1 VLLVFYMVK
10 KGDGRSIPRDAL
22 EHYRFQTLG
31 LRKKGWRVNKIAEAF
46 GVSREAVSRWISKAE
61 KFGSEALRRRKA
73 KGAKPKLTIEEKEE
87 ILNCLKESA
96 MEFGFETP
104 LWTSKRVRLLMIKRL
119 NKKMHISKI
128 CQWFK
133 NIRLSPQ
140 KPEKIYSQ
148 KNERLAKKW
157 LKEEWPKIE
166 KHRRRWQ
173 AILYFLDEAGVSLT
187 PVVGRTWAP
196 KGKTPKIYVTGNRGG
211 FCASSAIG
219 PAGRMVFRI
228 EKKRVNAQAH
238 IDFLSKIIL
247 QHPNRK
253 IIIIE
258 DNAPAHKS
266 KLVKEFEMS
275 NKKRIA
281 IYKLPP
287 YSPDLNPDEH
297 VWSYLKGYELKDHQ
311 AQKIDELKKLT
322 MKKMQK
328 IQRNQTL
335 LKSFFMKKYVTLL

>member
-1 VLLVFYMVK
+1 MIK
-10 KGDGRSIPRDAL
+10 KSDGRSIPRDAL
-22 EHYRFQTLG
+22 EHYRFQALE
-31 LRKKGWRVNKIAEAF
+31 LRKKGWKINKISEAF
-46 GVSREAVSRWISKAE
+46 GVSREAVSRWMSKSK
-61 KFGSEALRRRKA
+61 KFGMESLRRRKA

-96 MEFGFETP
+96 MDFGFETP
-104 LWTSKRVRLLMIKRL
+104 LWTSKKVQILMIKRL

-173 AILYFLDEAGVSLT
+173 AMIYFLDESGISLT
-187 PVVGRTWAP
+187 PVVGTTWAP
-196 KGKTPKIYVTGNRGG
+196 KGQTPKIYVTGNRGG
-211 FCASSAIG
+211 FCASSAIS
-219 PAGRMVFRI
+219 PAGHMVFRI
-228 EKKRVNAQAH
+228 EKKKVTAEVYL
-238 IDFLSKIIL
+238 DFLQKIIR

-253 IIIIE
+253 IIIVA
-258 DNAPAHKS
+258 DNARPHIA
-266 KLVKEFEMS
+266 KLIKEFVMS
-275 NKKRIA
+275 NKKKIA
-281 IYKLPP
+281 IYQLPP

-297 VWSYLKGYELKDHQ
+297 VWSYLKAYELKDHQ
-311 AQKIDELKKLT
+311 AQKTDELKVLT
-322 MKKMQK
+322 IRKMHK
-328 IQRNQTL
+328 IQRNSQL
-335 LKSFFMKKYVTLL
+335 IKSFFMQKYVTLL